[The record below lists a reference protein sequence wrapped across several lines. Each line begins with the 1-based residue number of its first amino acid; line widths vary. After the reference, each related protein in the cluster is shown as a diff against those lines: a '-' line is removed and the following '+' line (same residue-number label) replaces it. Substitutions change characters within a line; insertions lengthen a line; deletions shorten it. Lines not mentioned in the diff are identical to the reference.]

1 MSAIANRSA
10 PLTASGSVREATIG
24 DNRDLLAL
32 AASCSMRGDI
42 SLRIQR
48 EPDFFALNRLEGRD
62 SKVWV
67 LDAPDRLAGC
77 IATSFRDVYIDGAP
91 IRTGYV
97 GDLKVHPIHRN
108 AATADALCNHAGA
121 QMDQLPSGTPTLVTV
136 LAGNRAMERRL
147 PGPRGVPAFD
157 WIATIRSYSIP
168 ILWKR
173 QLNDH
178 STIRLERAKWSDL
191 DQMVRLWSRVAPA
204 RQFGPVFDANTLAE
218 WIRLAPGLDISSY
231 LVARSCAGE
240 ILGFIAL
247 WDQSSFKQMYVERY
261 SRQMSVVAAINN
273 AIAPRLGG
281 ARLAEPGDEMRY
293 RTAVHVCVPSEAPEV
308 LRSLLIAA
316 HNQLRNTGCAFF
328 NVGLDVVDPLS
339 VATKGLFGQPTDIHA
354 YVSTRGAVPLDLD
367 MLRSRP
373 LHYEIAL
380 V

>member
-1 MSAIANRSA
+1 MNALAETTMFTIPMS
-10 PLTASGSVREATIG
+10 GVREATVD
-24 DNRDLLAL
+24 DNRALLAL

-48 EPDFFALNRLEGRD
+48 EPDFFALNRLEGSD
-62 SKVWV
+62 SRVWV
-67 LDAPDRLAGC
+67 IEAPDRLAGC
-77 IATSFRDVYIDGAP
+77 IATSFRDAYIDGSP
-91 IRTGYV
+91 MRTGYV
-97 GDLKVHPIHRN
+97 GDLKVHPLHRN
-108 AATADALCNHAGA
+108 AVIADTICNHAGA
-121 QMDQLPSGTPTLVTV
+121 QMDVLPNGVPVLITV

-157 WIATIRSYSIP
+157 WLATIRSHSIP

-173 QLNDH
+173 KLNDH
-178 STIRLERAKWSDL
+178 STVKIERAKWSDL
-191 DQMVRLWSRVAPA
+191 EQMARLWSRVAPS
-204 RQFGPVFDANTLAE
+204 RQFAPVFDANSLAE

-231 LVARSCAGE
+231 IIARSCAGE

-261 SRQMSVVAAINN
+261 SRQMSVVAAISN

-281 ARLAEPGDEMRY
+281 ARLAEVGEEMKY
-293 RTAVHVCVPSEAPEV
+293 QTAVHVCVPDDSPEIFH
-308 LRSLLIAA
+308 SLLVAA

-354 YVSTRGAVPLDLD
+354 YVSTRGIVPLDLE

>member
-1 MSAIANRSA
+1 MSSPARRPSSPV
-10 PLTASGSVREATIG
+10 PLGLVREATPG

-62 SKVWV
+62 SQVWV
-67 LDAPDRLAGC
+67 IDAPDRLAGC
-77 IATSFRDVYIDGAP
+77 IATSFRDAYIDGQP
-91 IRTGYV
+91 LRTGYV
-97 GDLKVHPIHRN
+97 GDLKVHPLYRN
-108 AATADALCNHAGA
+108 TVTADSLCNYAGA
-121 QMDQLPSGTPTLVTV
+121 QMDRLPSGTPTLVTV
-136 LAGNRAMERRL
+136 LAGNRAMEKRL

-157 WIATIRSYSIP
+157 WIATIRSHSIP

-173 QLNDH
+173 KLNDH
-178 STIRLERAKWSDL
+178 STVKIERAKWSDL
-191 DQMVRLWSRVAPA
+191 DRIAQLWNRVAPR
-204 RQFGPVFDANTLAE
+204 RQFAPVFDANSLAE

-281 ARLAEPGDEMRY
+281 TRLAEPGEQMRY
-293 RTAVHVCVPSEAPEV
+293 QTAVHVCVPAETPEIFH
-308 LRSLLIAA
+308 SLLIAA
-316 HNQLRNTGCAFF
+316 HNQLRHTGCAFF
-328 NVGLDVVDPLS
+328 NVGLDIVDPLS
-339 VATKGLFGQPTDIHA
+339 VAVVGLFGQPTDIGA
-354 YVSTRGAVPLDLD
+354 YASTRGTVPLDLE
-367 MLRSRP
+367 MLRRRP

>member
-1 MSAIANRSA
+1 MSAIATR
-10 PLTASGSVREATIG
+10 LTSPALVGAAREATIG
-24 DNRDLLAL
+24 DNRGLLAL

-48 EPDFFALNRLEGRD
+48 EPDFFALNRLEGHD
-62 SKVWV
+62 SRVWV
-67 LDAPDRLAGC
+67 VDAPDRLAAC
-77 IATSFRDVYIDGAP
+77 IATSFRDVYVDGAP
-91 IRTGYV
+91 MRTGYV
-97 GDLKVHPIHRN
+97 GDLKVHPLYRN
-108 AATADALCNHAGA
+108 AAVADAICNHAGA
-121 QMDQLPSGTPTLVTV
+121 QMDVLQGGAPTLITV

-157 WIATIRSYSIP
+157 WIGTIRSHSIP
-168 ILWKR
+168 VLWKR
-173 QLNDH
+173 KLNGH
-178 STIRLERAKWSDL
+178 STVKIDRARWSDL
-191 DQMVRLWSRVAPA
+191 DQMIRLWKRVAPL
-204 RQFGPVFDANTLAE
+204 RQFAPVLDSNSLAE
-218 WIRLAPGLDISSY
+218 WIRLAPGLDISCY

-261 SRQMSVVAAINN
+261 SRRMSIVAAMSN

-281 ARLAEPGDEMRY
+281 ARLAEPGEEMKY
-293 RTAVHVCVPSEAPEV
+293 QTAVHVCVPADSPEI
-308 LRSLLIAA
+308 LHSLLVAA

-339 VATKGLFGQPTDIHA
+339 VATEGLFSQPTDVHA
-354 YVSTRGAVPLDLD
+354 YVSTRGTVPLDLR